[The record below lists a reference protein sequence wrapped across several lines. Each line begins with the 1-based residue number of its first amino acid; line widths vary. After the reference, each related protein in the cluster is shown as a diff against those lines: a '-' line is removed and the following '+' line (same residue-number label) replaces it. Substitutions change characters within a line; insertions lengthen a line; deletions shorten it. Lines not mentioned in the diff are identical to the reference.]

1 MVDCAAV
8 EPILTYVR
16 EPAFIAAFGA
26 LALTTLYYFTSR
38 PKPQPCPVD
47 PERQS
52 YELPGED
59 GARMNSLTTELVE
72 TLFDDVTT
80 VHEAFMRGVRLSGNK
95 PCLGYRS
102 SPGGPYAW
110 LTYNEVLER
119 SIDTGSGLIEIGCCP
134 VDDGHTFVGV
144 YAPNKIEW
152 VLVEQACNLYSLS
165 IVPLYDTLGPDA
177 CVYIINQARMTTV
190 ACDEGKLKIFLEQ
203 CTKCPTLKN
212 VVKIGAKVTDEEK
225 AAGDESGV
233 NIIAFAE
240 LEELGKNHRHEK
252 KPPKPDDIAVV
263 CYTSGTTGNPKG
275 VMSTHKN
282 VTATLGSL
290 VFIVEKCGITY
301 DDADVHLSYLPLAHM
316 YERLAQLMMFLYG
329 ARVGFFGGNPRTIL
343 DDLKELK
350 PTVFISVPR
359 VLNRV
364 YDRVLSQV
372 SSSPV
377 KSFLFNMAM
386 RYKKAELQRNIVR
399 NDSIWDYLV
408 FRKIQNSMGGRVRV
422 VISGTA
428 PLRDD
433 VMVFLRCAL
442 GCHVFEGYGQTE
454 TTVGSSLQLIGDQTY
469 GHVGPPLPC
478 NKIKL
483 VDVPDMDYY
492 AKDGKGEICIYGPN
506 VCKGYLYDEK
516 KTKETIDEDGWL
528 HSGDIGEWLPSGTLK
543 IIDRKKNLFKLSQ
556 GEYIA
561 PEKVETVYSQC
572 PLVQQI
578 FVYGD
583 SKKSNLVAVVV
594 PEPDN
599 VKRWAE
605 ENYVQGDITS
615 WCNDEEVKK
624 VIFDEMTAEGKKERL
639 RSFEQVRAISL
650 TPELWTVENNL
661 LTPTLKLKRQALK
674 KLFEKTFEELYSALT
689 E

>member
-1 MVDCAAV
+1 MVDYAAV

-102 SPGGPYAW
+102 SPGGPYTW
-110 LTYNEVLER
+110 LTYNEMQWLR
-119 SIDTGSGLIEIGCCP
+119 
-134 VDDGHTFVGV
+134 
-144 YAPNKIEW
+144 
-152 VLVEQACNLYSLS
+152 

-233 NIIAFAE
+233 NVIAFAE
-240 LEELGKNHRHEK
+240 LEVKRKIYFVFMFENVISLAIKYIYSHFQ
-252 KPPKPDDIAVV
+252 PPKPDDIAVV

-282 VTATLGSL
+282 ITATLGSL

-301 DDADVHLSYLPLAHM
+301 SDAEVHLSYLPLAHM
-316 YERLAQLMMFLYG
+316 YERLAQVGIEIIKFIVPVASRFLCS
-329 ARVGFFGGNPRTIL
+329 L
-343 DDLKELK
+343 LL
-350 PTVFISVPR
+350 
-359 VLNRV
+359 
-364 YDRVLSQV
+364 
-372 SSSPV
+372 
-377 KSFLFNMAM
+377 LFPN
-386 RYKKAELQRNIVR
+386 L
-399 NDSIWDYLV
+399 
-408 FRKIQNSMGGRVRV
+408 
-422 VISGTA
+422 
-428 PLRDD
+428 
-433 VMVFLRCAL
+433 
-442 GCHVFEGYGQTE
+442 
-454 TTVGSSLQLIGDQTY
+454 

-492 AKDGKGEICIYGPN
+492 AKDGKGEICMYGPN

-583 SKKSNLVAVVV
+583 SRKSNLVAVVV

-605 ENYVQGDITS
+605 ENSVQGDITS